1 MSQPVVLGIGYS
13 GFQPSTSHYN
23 IREMIYEAAAKAY
36 EDAGG
41 IDPGSDVDA
50 FVSCQE
56 DFWEGISIN
65 DEFVPDQLG
74 AVLKPVYTISG
85 DSLQCVLSAYSM
97 IRSGAFDVVVVESHG
112 KPSEIL
118 TMRDIILMSYDP
130 IYIRPLNPE
139 NVFVF
144 NALEA
149 KAFMEYNKIDREAL
163 GRYVISSLRKGLR
176 GRRNPYASIKNV
188 EAYLEE
194 EYVVEPL
201 TKLDFAPY
209 SDAAVV
215 VVITSEDVAK
225 KFSDEYIKI
234 SGVWSVSGTSSI
246 VYDDLREDT
255 MTKIVARKVF
265 DMTGIKDPVREIGV
279 FEIDERISHVPL
291 MVIKALRLSEDVNRD
306 LMMGRFDEEGDLPVN
321 PFGGALSEGNVL
333 EAHGLARL
341 VNAYEILKGSL
352 GSRRYSDVEKI
363 LIHSRRWP
371 SSRTTTLAILSR

>member
-1 MSQPVVLGIGYS
+1 
-13 GFQPSTSHYN
+13 
-23 IREMIYEAAAKAY
+23 
-36 EDAGG
+36 
-41 IDPGSDVDA
+41 
-50 FVSCQE
+50 
-56 DFWEGISIN
+56 
-65 DEFVPDQLG
+65 
-74 AVLKPVYTISG
+74 
-85 DSLQCVLSAYSM
+85 
-97 IRSGAFDVVVVESHG
+97 
-112 KPSEIL
+112 
-118 TMRDIILMSYDP
+118 
-130 IYIRPLNPE
+130 
-139 NVFVF
+139 
-144 NALEA
+144 
-149 KAFMEYNKIDREAL
+149 MEYNKIDREAL
-163 GRYVISSLRKGLR
+163 GRYVVSSLRKGLR

-209 SDAAVV
+209 SDAAIV
-215 VVITSEDVAK
+215 VVIASEDVAK

-255 MTKIVARKVF
+255 MTKIAARKVF

>member
-1 MSQPVVLGIGYS
+1 
-13 GFQPSTSHYN
+13 
-23 IREMIYEAAAKAY
+23 MIYEAATKAY

-41 IDPGSDVDA
+41 INPGTDVDA
-50 FVSCQE
+50 FISCQE
-56 DFWEGISIN
+56 DFWEGISIC

-74 AVLKPVYTISG
+74 AVLKPVYTIAG
-85 DSLQCVLSAYSM
+85 DSLQCVLSGYSM
-97 IRSGAFDVVVVESHG
+97 IKSGAFDVVVIESHG

-130 IYIRPLNPE
+130 VYIRPLDPE
-139 NVFVF
+139 NIFVF

-149 KAFMEYNKIDREAL
+149 KAFMEHNKIYRETL
-163 GRYVISSLRKGLR
+163 GGYVVSSLRRGLR
-176 GRRNPYASIKNV
+176 GRRNPHASNKSL

-201 TKLDFAPY
+201 TRLDLAPY
-209 SDAAVV
+209 SDAALVV
-215 VVITSEDVAK
+215 VMASEDVAR

-234 SGVWSVSGTSSI
+234 LGAWSVSGAPSI
-246 VYDDLREDT
+246 VYDDLREDVE
-255 MTKIVARKVF
+255 TKIAARKIF
-265 DMTGIKDPVREIGV
+265 EMTDIKNPMREIGI
-279 FEIDERISHVPL
+279 FELDERISHVPL
-291 MVIKALRLSEDVNRD
+291 MVIKALGLSEDLNRD
-306 LMMGRFDEEGDLPVN
+306 MKIGRFEAGGDVVVN

-352 GSRRYSDVEKI
+352 GSRRFSDVEKI